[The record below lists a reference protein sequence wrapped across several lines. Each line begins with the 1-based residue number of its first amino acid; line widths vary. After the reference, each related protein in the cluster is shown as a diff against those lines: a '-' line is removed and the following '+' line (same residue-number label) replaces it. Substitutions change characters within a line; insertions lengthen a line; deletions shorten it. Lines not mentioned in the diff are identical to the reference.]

1 MKNKPSS
8 IIFLL
13 LAAAIWGFAF
23 VAQVAGGEHL
33 GMFYFNGIRFLLG
46 GIALIPVIMI
56 FEKNAKA
63 SNKTT
68 ILAGIVAGIIL
79 CAAANLQQWGINITG
94 SSGKG
99 GFLTAMYSVIVP
111 VLAFI
116 FMKKR
121 TGRNTWFGAI
131 LSLLGLFLILSSNM
145 TSKDSPIFSVVIKL
159 ITGKEVITGSLMVGL
174 GDIVLLLCAV
184 GFAFHV
190 VFIDCYNSRINPIK
204 FSSVQFI
211 TCGIIS
217 LILAFT
223 TETITPEAVQG
234 ALIPILYSALMST
247 AVAYTLQVI
256 GQRGAHPTVSAIIM
270 STESMFAAIGGA
282 LLLNE
287 RMTSTAYIGC
297 AVMLVGIIL
306 AQIPS
311 KYTR

>member
-1 MKNKPSS
+1 MKNKTSS
-8 IIFLL
+8 VIFLL

-33 GMFYFNGIRFLLG
+33 SMFYFNGIRFILG
-46 GIALIPVIMI
+46 GVALIPVVMI
-56 FEKNAKA
+56 FEKNSKA

-68 ILAGIVAGIIL
+68 ILAGMVAGTIL
-79 CAAANLQQWGINITG
+79 CTAANLQQCGINITG

-111 VLAFI
+111 VLAMI

-121 TGRNTWFGAI
+121 TGRNTWLGAI
-131 LSLLGLFLILSSNM
+131 ISLVGLFMILSGSLS
-145 TSKDSPIFSVVIKL
+145 SKDTPLFSAAICIVAGESVVA
-159 ITGKEVITGSLMVGL
+159 GSLSVGF
-174 GDIVLLLCAV
+174 GDILLLLCAV
-184 GFAFHV
+184 AFAFHV
-190 VFIDCYNSRINPIK
+190 VFIDCFSDRISPIK
-204 FSSVQFI
+204 FSSTQFI

-217 LILAFT
+217 LVIAFF

-247 AVAYTLQVI
+247 AIAYTLQVI
-256 GQRGAHPTVSAIIM
+256 GQKGAHPTVAAIVM

-282 LLLNE
+282 LLLGE
-287 RMTSTAYIGC
+287 RMSSAGYIGC
-297 AVMLVGIIL
+297 VVMLAGVML

-311 KYTR
+311 KK

>member
-8 IIFLL
+8 IIFLFL
-13 LAAAIWGFAF
+13 TAAIWGFAF

-56 FEKNAKA
+56 FEKNSKA

-68 ILAGIVAGIIL
+68 ILAGIVAGFIL
-79 CAAANLQQWGINITG
+79 CTAANLQQWGINITG

-111 VLAFI
+111 VLALV
-116 FMKKR
+116 FMKKK
-121 TGRNTWFGAI
+121 TGRNTWFGAVV
-131 LSLLGLFLILSSNM
+131 SLLGLFLILSGNM
-145 TSKDSPIFSVVIKL
+145 TSKDTPIFSAMIKL
-159 ITGKEVITGSLMVGL
+159 ASGKEVITGSLTVGF
-174 GDIVLLLCAV
+174 GDIVLLLCAI

-217 LILAFT
+217 LICAFF
-223 TETITPEAVQG
+223 TEDITPQAVQG
-234 ALIPILYSALMST
+234 ALVPILYSGLMST

-256 GQRGAHPTVSAIIM
+256 GQRGVHPTVSAIIM

-287 RMTSTAYIGC
+287 RMTPAGYIGC
-297 AVMLVGIIL
+297 AVMLAGIIV
-306 AQIPS
+306 AQIPN
-311 KYTR
+311 KHTH